1 MSVPRLGTRG
11 SPLARWQAEQVAAAI
26 RGSGGPACEIVT
38 IATSGDRLARGPL
51 SEAGGK
57 RLFVKE
63 IEEALLAGE
72 IDVAVHSAKDL
83 PAVLPA
89 GLRIDAALGREDP
102 RDALIAPVTAEAPPS
117 DAGALIAAAGRH
129 ARVGTGSVRRIAQ
142 LARAFPGV
150 ELAPVR
156 GNVGTRL
163 RKLDEGRYDL
173 LVLAVAGLA
182 RLQLTYR
189 VTARLAT
196 DICVPAPGQGILAV
210 ETRTADTATR
220 DLIGRI
226 GETATRVALE
236 AERGLVSALGA
247 DCRVPVG
254 ALATLDGDAV
264 TLVGVVASP
273 DGAQFLRHQATAPAC
288 RAASLGQ
295 EVAGNLLADGAG
307 EVLAGVER
315 R

>member
-273 DGAQFLRHQATAPAC
+273 DGAQFLRHQATAPAR